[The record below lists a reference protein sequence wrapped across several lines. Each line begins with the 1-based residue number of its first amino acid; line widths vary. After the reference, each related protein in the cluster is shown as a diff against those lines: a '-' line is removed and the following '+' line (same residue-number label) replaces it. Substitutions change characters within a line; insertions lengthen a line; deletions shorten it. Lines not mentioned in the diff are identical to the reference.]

1 MAETNAAPG
10 NRIASYVL
18 QEELLGAGTGT
29 ALFRAHDEAT
39 GRVAAIKILLDPALA
54 ADPEFRMRF
63 REEARAI
70 AAVAEPHIVPVYGV
84 GEAGGLLYI
93 ATQFVFGMDLAAL
106 LRPVNATLAP
116 ARAAALTVQVA
127 AALDAAHATRLV
139 HHSVTPANILISSFP
154 GRPEHAYLSD
164 FGLAKLAADFRTAHY
179 KEEAPLGDP
188 DYRAPEQVH
197 GATVDALA
205 DQYSLGCVAFRM
217 LTGTVPFG
225 RPSRQAT
232 ALAHAYQ
239 TRPRITSLR
248 ADLPPAVDAV
258 LARAMAKDPGDRYP
272 TCGRFAAALRDA
284 LPG

>member
-18 QEELLGAGTGT
+18 QEELVGAATGT

-39 GRVAAIKILLDPALA
+39 GRVAAVKIFLDPALA
-54 ADPEFRMRF
+54 ADPEFRTRF
-63 REEARAI
+63 REEARAV
-70 AAVAEPHIVPVYGV
+70 AAVAEPHVVPVYGA

-93 ATQFVFGMDLAAL
+93 ATQFVFGMDLAGL
-106 LRPVNATLAP
+106 LRPVSATLAP
-116 ARAAALTVQVA
+116 ARAAALTAQVA
-127 AALDAAHATRLV
+127 AALDAAHAARLV

-164 FGLAKLAADFRTAHY
+164 FGLAKLVSDFRAAHY
-179 KEEAPLGDP
+179 KEEVPIGDP
-188 DYRAPEQVH
+188 DYRAPEQAH
-197 GATVDALA
+197 RRAADGLA

-217 LTGTVPFG
+217 LTGTVPFA

-232 ALAHAYQ
+232 ALAHVYQ
-239 TRPRITSLR
+239 TRPRITALR
-248 ADLPPAVDAV
+248 AELPPAVDAV

-272 TCGRFAAALRDA
+272 TCGHFATALRDA